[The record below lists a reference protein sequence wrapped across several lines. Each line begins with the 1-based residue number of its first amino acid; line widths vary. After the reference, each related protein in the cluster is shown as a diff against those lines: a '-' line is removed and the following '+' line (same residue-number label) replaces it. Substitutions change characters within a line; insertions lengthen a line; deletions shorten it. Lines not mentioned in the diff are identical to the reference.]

1 MLYRELGKTGL
12 KISQLGFGA
21 MRLPMEDKGEDARI
35 VREKAIP
42 MLMKAFEGG
51 VNYYDTAVGYCNKDS
66 QRVVGEF
73 LQLIDREK
81 VVVSTKNHYYGEDKK
96 EWWQLLEDSL
106 ERLQTDYI
114 DIYNHHGLN
123 RKQFNEGVLPRVGK
137 WMQEAKDK
145 GLIRHICNSYHDNND
160 FLMELVDSGYPDV
173 ITLQYNILDRT
184 LEEGIAYA
192 KSKGIGIVGMGPVGG
207 GKLGVNSE
215 VLNHVLPEVKRIPE
229 LALRFVLSNENVA
242 TALSGMSTMEQVE
255 ENLAI
260 TSKET
265 VWSSEE
271 KEIVERHLE
280 KLANMKDS
288 YCTACRYCMPCKVG
302 VKIPNIFESYNLG
315 KVYGLWEVAKQ
326 QYKRLLKV
334 AEEKPDSGK
343 GADAC
348 IECGEC
354 EKKCPQN
361 IPIIKQLKE
370 ADGLLRE

>member
-1 MLYRELGKTGL
+1 MIYRELGKTGL

-21 MRLPMEDKGEDARI
+21 MRLPMEGKGEDASI
-35 VREKAIP
+35 IREKAIP
-42 MLMKAFEGG
+42 MLQKAFDGG
-51 VNYYDTAVGYCNKDS
+51 VNYFDTAVGYCNKDS

-73 LQLIDREK
+73 LQLIDRKE

-123 RKQFNEGVLPRVGK
+123 RQQFNEGVLPRVGK

-265 VWSSEE
+265 AWSSEE

-288 YCTACRYCMPCKVG
+288 YCTACGYCMPCKVG
-302 VKIPNIFESYNLG
+302 VKIPRVFELYNLG
-315 KVYGLWEVAKQ
+315 KVYGLWEVAKE
-326 QYKRLLKV
+326 QYNGLLKA
-334 AEEKPDSGK
+334 AEKNPDRGK

-361 IPIIKQLKE
+361 IPIINQLKE
-370 ADGLLRE
+370 AHELLGE